1 MGPEH
6 LSSRARS
13 AQSSAIRD
21 LLRHAR
27 RPDVISLAGGI
38 PDPALFPV
46 EEMQAGF
53 AATLEQSGPDA
64 LQYGLTE
71 GLTELRQWISADS
84 DRRDGVVAEA
94 DRIVVTTG
102 SQQGLDLLGRVLI
115 DPGDAI
121 VVEDPGYIGALQSL
135 RGHEPEMVG
144 IPLDTD
150 GMDTAELERRL
161 EAGLRPVLC
170 YLNPTFQ
177 NPTGATLSRE
187 RRHHLVELA
196 HRFDFLVLEDDPY
209 GELRYDGQGL
219 PSMASLDDRGDDTV
233 VVRLRS
239 LSKVLAP
246 GIRVGWTV
254 GPGWLM
260 DAVVI
265 AKQAVDLHTSTL
277 SQHVAYRVLAEPGF
291 LANHVELLQ
300 ASYRPRRD
308 ALLEGLERS
317 FGDRLEVNQP
327 EGGMFVW
334 GRFVEPIN
342 TTELLAVALD
352 SGVAFVPG
360 DAFAVDRPALDQIR
374 LSFATEPPARL
385 IEATSRLAAA
395 VATAGH

>member
-38 PDPALFPV
+38 PDPALFPIA
-46 EEMQAGF
+46 EMQAAF
-53 AATLEQSGPDA
+53 AATLAESGPDA

-71 GLTELRQWISADS
+71 GLTELRQWISARS
-84 DRRDGVVAEA
+84 EHRDGTPASP
-94 DRIVVTTG
+94 DRMVVTTG

-121 VVEDPGYIGALQSL
+121 VVEDPAYIGALQSL
-135 RGHEPEMVG
+135 RGHEPTLVG
-144 IPLDTD
+144 IPLDAD

-177 NPTGATLSRE
+177 NPTGATLSLE
-187 RRHHLVELA
+187 RRQHLVGLA
-196 HRFDFLVLEDDPY
+196 RRFDFLILEDDPY

-219 PSMASLDDRGDDTV
+219 PSMASLDVAGDDGV

-246 GIRVGWTV
+246 GLRVGWTV
-254 GPGWLM
+254 GPGWLI
-260 DAVVI
+260 DALII

-277 SQHVAYRVLAEPGF
+277 SQHVAYQVVAQTGF
-291 LANHVELLQ
+291 LANHVERLQ

-308 ALLEGLERS
+308 ALLAGLEQN
-317 FGDRLEVNQP
+317 FGDRIQVNQP
-327 EGGMFVW
+327 VGGMFVW
-334 GRFVEPIN
+334 GRFVDPVD
-342 TTELLAVALD
+342 TTDLLSVALD
-352 SGVAFVPG
+352 QGVAFVPG
-360 DAFAVDRPALDQIR
+360 DAFAVETPARDQIR
-374 LSFATEPPARL
+374 LSFATEAPDRL

-395 VATAGH
+395 VETASQ